1 MITPLTITNERVDDI
16 PLLLRQMT
24 HMGVGELLDK
34 HFETHGNW
42 QGASLGT
49 VSEVW
54 LSHILSE
61 GDHRLSY
68 LEDWVADRPVTLSA
82 SLNQEIQ
89 RLDFSDDRLADV
101 LRLLSDDEHWSAFE
115 SELNQRLVRVYELRP
130 SQVRLDSTTVSGQWS
145 VTEDGLF
152 QYGHSKDHRPDLP
165 QLKVMM
171 ATLDAMGMPLVT
183 SVVDGSRAD
192 DPLYLPTV
200 AAIRESLGQSGLLYV
215 GDSKMAALATRA
227 TLTAGDDY
235 YLCPLPQVQ
244 LPSEGLQSYLEPV
257 WRQEQTLSP
266 IERVRFDGK
275 RVHIA
280 NGFEVTC
287 HLSAEIAGQLIEW
300 CERRLVVCSFK
311 QAEQQKQGL
320 EQRLAK
326 AQQAIAEL
334 NVAKQGRRRLETQV
348 QWQQQVETILKQ
360 DRVEDLLEVTY
371 DITTHQRR
379 IRPYRDRPERLETKQ
394 QIKVKTAIN
403 QSAVENVSRY
413 FGWRVYATNAPE
425 TDLPLEKAVL
435 AYREQYTEERSFGR
449 FKNKPLSLSPMYL
462 HRDDHATG
470 LVRLLSIGL
479 RALTLIEFTMR
490 EKLAQENSALVGLY
504 PGNPNRTT
512 TRPTTERLL
521 RAFDNITL
529 TIIEQ
534 EQQKISYITSLSP
547 LQQRIL
553 SLLGFS
559 ADIYSRFNSVFQKPP

>member
-1 MITPLTITNERVDDI
+1 MIPPLTITNERVDDI

-68 LEDWVADRPVTLSA
+68 VEDWVADRPVTLSA
-82 SLNQEIQ
+82 SLNQEIR

-101 LRLLSDDEHWSAFE
+101 LRLLSDDERWSAFE

-130 SQVRLDSTTVSGQWS
+130 SQVRLDSTTVSGQGS

-171 ATLDAMGMPLVT
+171 ATLDSMGMPLVT

-215 GDSKMAALATRA
+215 GDSKMAALATRG
-227 TLTAGDDY
+227 TLTAADDY

-244 LPSEGLQSYLEPV
+244 LPPEGLQSYLEPV

-275 RVHIA
+275 RIHIA
-280 NGFEVTC
+280 HGFEVTC

-300 CERRLVVCSFK
+300 PERRLVVCSFK

-360 DRVEDLLEVTY
+360 GRVEDLLEVTY
-371 DITTHQRR
+371 DITTQQRR

-394 QIKVKTAIN
+394 QIKVKTALKH
-403 QSAVENVSRY
+403 SAVENVSRY

-435 AYREQYTEERSFGR
+435 AYREQYTQERSFGR

-479 RALTLIEFTMR
+479 RAVTLIEFSMR

-529 TIIEQ
+529 TIIAQ

-559 ADIYSRFNSVFQKPP
+559 ADIYSRFNSAFQKPP

>member
-1 MITPLTITNERVDDI
+1 MA
-16 PLLLRQMT
+16 Q
-24 HMGVGELLDK
+24 MGVGELLDK

-42 QGASLGT
+42 QGARLGT

-68 LEDWVADRPVTLSA
+68 VEDWVADRPVTLSK
-82 SLNQEIQ
+82 SLNQEIR

-101 LRLLSDDEHWSAFE
+101 LRLLSDDERWSAFE
-115 SELNQRLVRVYELRP
+115 SDLNQRLVRVYELRP
-130 SQVRLDSTTVSGQWS
+130 SQVRLDSTTVSGHWS
-145 VTEDGLF
+145 VTEEGLF

-165 QLKVMM
+165 QLKVML

-200 AAIRESLGQSGLLYV
+200 RAIRESLGQTGLLYV
-215 GDSKMAALATRA
+215 GDSKMAALTTRG
-227 TLTAGDDY
+227 TLAAGGDY

-244 LPSEGLQSYLEPV
+244 LSPEELQRYLEPV
-257 WRQEQTLSP
+257 WQQEQPLSP
-266 IERVRFDGK
+266 IDRVRFDGK
-275 RVHIA
+275 TVHIA
-280 NGFEVTC
+280 NGFEVTWP
-287 HLSAEIAGQLIEW
+287 LSVELEGQEIEW
-300 CERRLVVCSFK
+300 SERRLVVCSLK
-311 QAEQQKQGL
+311 QAEQQKRGL
-320 EQRLAK
+320 ARRLAK

-334 NVAKQGRRRLETQV
+334 NVPKQGRRRLETQT
-348 QWQQQVETILKQ
+348 QWQQQVETILQ
-360 DRVEDLLEVTY
+360 QYHVEGLLEVTY
-371 DITTHQRR
+371 DLTTHQRR
-379 IRPYRDRPERLETKQ
+379 IRRYRDRPERLEIKQ
-394 QIKVKTAIN
+394 QIKVKTTVD
-403 QSAVENVSRY
+403 QQAVANVSRY
-413 FGWRVYATNAPE
+413 FGWRVYATNAPD

-479 RALTLIEFTMR
+479 RALTLMEFTVR
-490 EKLAQENSALVGLY
+490 EKLAQDKSALAGLY
-504 PGNPNRTT
+504 PGNPKRVT

-521 RAFDNITL
+521 KAFDNITL
-529 TIIEQ
+529 TIIDQ
-534 EQQKISYITSLSP
+534 EQQKISYVTPLSP
-547 LQQRIL
+547 LQLRIL

-559 ADIYSRFNSVFQKPP
+559 SDIYSRFNSVFQKPP